1 MVPSGMERRTAIVV
15 AVVLLLGA
23 VAAIQLADPR
33 FGERTPP
40 EVNFSEPPE
49 EVAADA
55 ATQFE
60 YVDYAYRIDFRRNRT
75 DDWRQVRTMRV
86 DHSDR
91 EYYKTGP
98 NGENGVVLYG
108 TDAVTFVRPGPESK
122 WRVTAV
128 REVLYDKKII
138 GQPINTKRIRGSN
151 ASYLYQNQSVILIQV
166 PVHSINVANH
176 LPGNSIITIDK
187 ESGLV
192 ESVLVSYK
200 PDQARTLHA
209 RFRLTDKNIDI
220 DRPQEIPAS
229 PREYFWD
236 FLRGPV
242 FDML

>member
-55 ATQFE
+55 ATQFK

-98 NGENGVVLYG
+98 MGQDGVVIYG
-108 TDAVTFVRPGPESK
+108 TDAVTFVRPGSDNSWRITAIQEALYPALPITQPFRPESI
-122 WRVTAV
+122 RDSNA
-128 REVLYDKKII
+128 ESIFENSSI
-138 GQPINTKRIRGSN
+138 KRIKVFTHPVKIAQYSSGT
-151 ASYLYQNQSVILIQV
+151 AILSIQK
-166 PVHSINVANH
+166 
-176 LPGNSIITIDK
+176 D
-187 ESGLV
+187 SGLIECAYISYTPGQTRPIYLHFHLTSV
-192 ESVLVSYK
+192 EVNV
-200 PDQARTLHA
+200 
-209 RFRLTDKNIDI
+209 N
-220 DRPQEIPAS
+220 RPSKIGPSIQEL
-229 PREYFWD
+229 FWD
-236 FLRGPV
+236 VVRGP
-242 FDML
+242 LLHPI